1 MLLAVA
7 GDLPALNG
15 NVCSGLFVDAGA
27 VRGAIVPQRS
37 GDGSLPPPANLDYRR
52 SVAKIQGAGR
62 ESSVTGELRIGHGV
76 ERGGP
81 LYERVPTH
89 DEHGRSLSD
98 FMMLIPGL
106 RDLPA
111 DRAGHKLDQLQRV
124 LAGFREVV
132 FADLNL
138 PLNLLWV
145 SVRARPGV
153 ILEIATTVKA
163 HLPEALIVGHK

>member
-1 MLLAVA
+1 MLREIA
-7 GDLPALNG
+7 GDLPVVDI
-15 NVCSGLFVDAGA
+15 NVCGGLGVDAAAWARLYRSAGTAGA
-27 VRGAIVPQRS
+27 LPAVPQ
-37 GDGSLPPPANLDYRR
+37 LDYVR
-52 SVAKIQGAGR
+52 SAVNILGAGR
-62 ESSVTGELRIGHGV
+62 ESSVAGELRIGRGV

-111 DRAGHKLDQLQRV
+111 DRAGQKLERLQRV